1 MDIVV
6 DANIYLVVILNEPEK
21 SNIIE
26 RTKKVELVSPEVLPY
41 EIGNAL
47 VAMSKRKR
55 LNKEEILR
63 GFNIFN
69 MIPLRLVSVNIE
81 KALDIAYT
89 FNIYMYDAYY
99 LELAQRLKVPL
110 LTLDNQMQDIAKTL
124 KIKLLE
130 VEL

>member
-6 DANIYLVVILNEPEK
+6 DANIYLAVILNEPEK
-21 SNIIE
+21 PSIIE
-26 RTKKVELVSPEVLPY
+26 QTRKVELVSPEVLPY

-47 VAMSKRKR
+47 AAMSKRNR
-55 LNKEEILR
+55 LNKEQVLKS
-63 GFNIFN
+63 FNIFN
-69 MIPLRLVSVNIE
+69 MIPARLVPVNID
-81 KALDIAYT
+81 KALDIACT
-89 FNIYMYDAYY
+89 FNIYAYDAYY

-130 VEL
+130 IKL

>member
-1 MDIVV
+1 
-6 DANIYLVVILNEPEK
+6 
-21 SNIIE
+21 
-26 RTKKVELVSPEVLPY
+26 
-41 EIGNAL
+41 
-47 VAMSKRKR
+47 
-55 LNKEEILR
+55 
-63 GFNIFN
+63 